1 MSYEAFGFQVQS
13 LEELEWKE
21 VTEEDRAGRLWIV
34 QEKGGEG
41 YRFRTSISW

>member
-21 VTEEDRAGRLWIV
+21 VTEEDRV
-34 QEKGGEG
+34 K
-41 YRFRTSISW
+41 S